1 MKFILKGFLFGFLA
15 LLVIACSAD
24 YLDNKANTLSSILIK
39 ANVETTTIGIDQTL
53 EFTVEGDDG
62 EDYTSQSIISVNGE
76 PIDGNTYSFSD
87 GGEYVFSAI
96 YQDYESNLLEFN
108 VVTERFLVID
118 NSKALRNQTVEFK
131 LLNPDGTDTTDEAQF
146 YVNNNLIEGAAF
158 SSDEAGVYSV
168 YAVYDNG
175 VSQTEE
181 STFEVFIPKRKIVYE
196 DYTGAWCGWCVRV
209 TNAVKLLKEQSDDV
223 VIVAIHNNDIMAFP
237 GESQLASQFDVSG
250 YPTAKINRTL
260 TAPTPEDGA
269 ESIDLALTYAGEETD
284 LSIAINSNLNGDNL
298 NVEVKL
304 ISENPIPS
312 THKLVVYVYQNGLIF
327 PQTNYYVNTPGSP
340 YYQMGNP
347 IPDFVHD
354 DVLEASLTSNVF
366 GESVPATDAYETYSR
381 TFSALNLSQFAETE
395 SPNTYDPTRFGV
407 AVYVVDENNNALNA
421 QHVRAGQSIN
431 FE

>member
-1 MKFILKGFLFGFLA
+1 MKFIFKGFLLA
-15 LLVIACSAD
+15 LFSLLIIACSAD
-24 YLDNKANTLSSILIK
+24 YLGNRANTLSLITIK
-39 ANVETTTIGIDQTL
+39 ANVETSTIGIDQTL

-76 PIDGNTYSFSD
+76 PIEGSTYSFSE
-87 GGEYVFSAI
+87 GGEYVFSAT
-96 YQDYESNLLEFN
+96 YQDYGSNLLEFN
-108 VVTERFLVID
+108 VVTERFLVI
-118 NSKALRNQTVEFK
+118 NKSKALRNQTVEFK
-131 LLNPDGTDTTDEAQF
+131 LLNPDGTDATEEAQF
-146 YVNNNLIEGAAF
+146 YVDNNLIEGATYIT
-158 SSDEAGVYSV
+158 DVAGVYSV

-209 TNAVKLLKEQSDDV
+209 TNAVRLLKEQSDDV
-223 VIVAIHNNDIMAFP
+223 VIVAIHNNDIMAFE
-237 GESQLASQFDVSG
+237 GESQLADAFDVSA
-250 YPTAKINRTL
+250 YPAAKINRTL
-260 TAPTPEDGA
+260 TAPTPEDGT
-269 ESIDLALTYAGEETD
+269 ESIDLALTHAGEDTD
-284 LSIAINSNLNGDNL
+284 LSIAINTNLNGDNL

-312 THKLVVYVYQNGLIF
+312 SYKLVAYVYQNGLIF
-327 PQTNYYVNTPGSP
+327 PQTNYYVDTPGSP

-354 DVLEASLTSNVF
+354 DVLEASLTTNIF
-366 GESVPATDAYETYSR
+366 GESIPATVAYETYSR
-381 TFSALNLSQFAETE
+381 TFTALNLSEFAETE